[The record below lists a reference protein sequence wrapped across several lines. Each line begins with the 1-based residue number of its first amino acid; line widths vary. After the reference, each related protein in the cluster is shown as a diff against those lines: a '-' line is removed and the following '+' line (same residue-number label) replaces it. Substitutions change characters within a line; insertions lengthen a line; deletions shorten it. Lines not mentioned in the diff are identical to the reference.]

1 MIRIRL
7 AAWRLPK
14 SIPICLG
21 IMLTA
26 SSLDAQGIVDLAVP
40 KSGVNAVAVYRA
52 KVRESVTTALEL
64 WAKSLE
70 HRDSLATEALYT
82 ANARSVIG
90 DEPEAVTAPAIVRQL
105 YKTSLAGAFVD
116 VTIKDFDMSGDLAF
130 VSTVLIVPSGPG
142 DSVPALHQ
150 SLFIFRFDDWHNRWQ
165 VREQLID
172 WRGATEAAA
181 PGQ

>member
-1 MIRIRL
+1 M
-7 AAWRLPK
+7 AARWLPK
-14 SIPICLG
+14 SISICLSIVLG
-21 IMLTA
+21 A
-26 SSLDAQGIVDLAVP
+26 SSLHAQGLVDLAVP
-40 KSGVNAVAVYRA
+40 KSGVNAVSVYRA
-52 KVRESVTTALEL
+52 KVRESVTTALDL

-70 HRDSLATEALYT
+70 HRDSLATAAFYT

-90 DEPEAVTAPAIVRQL
+90 GEPEAITPPSIVEQL

-116 VTIKDFDMSGDLAF
+116 VTVKDFDMSGDLAF
-130 VSTVLIVPSGPG
+130 VSTTLIVPSGPVN
-142 DSVPALHQ
+142 SIPAFHQ